1 MIPQELYS
9 NVKLKANP
17 TNEEH
22 IVNKKYV
29 DDLVSGK
36 IKEPVR
42 VVEGTNFVAS
52 YDSVGMTLTQ
62 TTASTLVID
71 GVTIELDDRVLLIGQ
86 TDATQNGIY
95 TVTTL
100 GDDSGTQAVLTRT
113 ADFNTSSAIK
123 SNVRIPVSQGTA
135 NKDTSYVLTTDGAI
149 TLDTT
154 PLEFARF
161 SAKAG
166 VDKAIGTFKGNGVLT
181 EFTITHGLGTST
193 PSAVA
198 FYKSDNTPVGF
209 GWKATSDNIITVS
222 SDVLLED
229 ADGEFTVVVTA

>member
-1 MIPQELYS
+1 MVQELYS
-9 NVKLKANP
+9 NIKLKANP
-17 TNEEH
+17 VDTEH
-22 IVNKKYV
+22 LVNKKYV

-42 VVEGTNFVAS
+42 VVEGTNFEGT
-52 YDSVGMTLTQ
+52 YEGTGMTLTQ
-62 TTASTLVID
+62 TTAAVLVID
-71 GVTIELDDRVLLIGQ
+71 GVTVELNDRILLVGQ

-95 TVTTL
+95 EVTTL
-100 GDDSGTQAVLTRT
+100 GTDSVQAVLTRT

-135 NKDTSYVLTTDGAI
+135 NKDTSYVLTTDGSI

-154 PLEFARF
+154 PLDFIKF
-161 SAKAG
+161 SAEKG
-166 VDKAIGTFKGNGVLT
+166 ISKAIGTFKGDGILT
-181 EFTITHGLGTST
+181 SFTITHGLGTT
-193 PSAVA
+193 KPSAVA
-198 FYKSDNTPVGF
+198 FYKADNTPVGF
-209 GWKATSDNIITVS
+209 AWKGTSDNVITVT

>member
-1 MIPQELYS
+1 MVQELYS
-9 NVKLKANP
+9 NIKLKANP
-17 TNEEH
+17 TDNEH

-29 DDLVSGK
+29 DDMISGK

-42 VVEGTNFVAS
+42 VVEGTNFEGT
-52 YDSVGMTLTQ
+52 YEGTGMTLTQ

-71 GVTIELDDRVLLIGQ
+71 GVTVELNDRILLVGQ

-95 TVTTL
+95 EVTTL
-100 GDDSGTQAVLTRT
+100 GTDSVQAVLTRT

-135 NKDTSYVLTTDGAI
+135 NKDTSYVLTTDGVI

-154 PLEFARF
+154 SLDFIKF
-161 SAKAG
+161 SAEKG
-166 VDKAIGTFKGNGVLT
+166 ISKAIGTFKGDGILT
-181 EFTITHGLGTST
+181 EFTITHGLGTT
-193 PSAVA
+193 KPSAVA
-198 FYKSDNTPVGF
+198 FYKADNTPVGF
-209 GWKATSDNIITVS
+209 AWKGTSDNVITVT

>member
-1 MIPQELYS
+1 MVQELYS

-17 TNEEH
+17 SDKEH
-22 IVNKKYV
+22 VVNKKYV
-29 DDLVSGK
+29 DDLISGK
-36 IKEPVR
+36 IKEAVR
-42 VVEGTNFVAS
+42 VVEGTNFDAS
-52 YDSVGMTLTQ
+52 YDGVAMTLTQ
-62 TTASTLVID
+62 TTAGVLVID
-71 GVTIELDDRVLLIGQ
+71 GVTVELNDRILLIGQ

-100 GDDSGTQAVLTRT
+100 GDDAGTQAVLTR
-113 ADFNTSSAIK
+113 AEDFNSSSAIK
-123 SNVRIPVSQGTA
+123 SNVRIPVSQGTT

-166 VDKAIGTFKGNGVLT
+166 VDKAIGTFKGDGVLT
-181 EFTITHGLGTST
+181 EFTITHGLGTT
-193 PSAVA
+193 KPSAVA
-198 FYKSDNTPVGF
+198 FYKADNTPVGF
-209 GWKATSDNIITVS
+209 GWKATSDNVITVT